1 MIYLEEISGGITAP
15 SGFKAG
21 VAKCGI
27 KHTGRYDLA
36 MIVSD
41 VPAVCA
47 GVFTSNRIKAA
58 PVLVSRERVK
68 RGTSRAIIANS
79 GNANACTG
87 EMGIEAAMAMAGETA
102 KLIGCDPL
110 EVLVASTGVIGRVFP
125 IEKVLKCLPSAMD
138 SLSVENGAN
147 ATRAIMTTDTVPKET
162 AIKIEIG
169 DTVIKI
175 GAIAKG
181 AGMICPDMA
190 TLLCFITTD
199 ADIEYSA
206 LKKALL
212 QAVGVSFNCITVDG
226 DMSTNDT
233 VLVLANGKAGNQTI
247 RSRSKAFELF
257 VEGLSEVCMRMAKA
271 IIGDGEGAT
280 KFITVR
286 VSGASGKEDARQT
299 GLSIANS
306 PLVKTAFF
314 GNDPNWGRIICAAGY
329 SGVPIFESSIT
340 ISLNGIVLFE
350 NGIVRKFNDSDMR
363 ETMSKKEQLLEIDLG
378 MGKGE
383 ATLYTT
389 DLSYDYVKINAEY
402 TT

>member
-1 MIYLEEISGGITAP
+1 
-15 SGFKAG
+15 
-21 VAKCGI
+21 
-27 KHTGRYDLA
+27 

-68 RGTSRAIIANS
+68 RGTARAIVANS

-138 SLSVENGAN
+138 SLSVENGVN

-162 AIKIEIG
+162 AVKIEIG
-169 DTVIKI
+169 DTVIRI

-190 TLLCFITTD
+190 TLLCFMTTD
-199 ADIEYSA
+199 ADIEHSA
-206 LKKALL
+206 LKKALS

-247 RSRSKAFELF
+247 RSRSKAFEIF

-363 ETMSKKEQLLEIDLG
+363 ETMAKKEQLLEIDLG

-389 DLSYDYVKINAEY
+389 DLSYEYVKINAEY